1 VQGAVFPHRFSVG
14 ALGLTTNQKIPK
26 PHQGL
31 GVCQRR
37 GLRLPISEMAGW
49 LLMGSEEIG
58 RQPRILDFSL
68 NQV

>member
-1 VQGAVFPHRFSVG
+1 M
-14 ALGLTTNQKIPK
+14 GLTTNQKIPK